1 MTGLARRARRSG
13 CRRVGLDRR
22 GEAGLTVDRAAVA
35 ARVPSDGQ
43 ADRCAA
49 IVALAVT
56 VRVGVVSV
64 FIARIAAGRA
74 RLGTLMSHLIVRYP

>member
-43 ADRCAA
+43 ADGRAA
-49 IVALAVT
+49 GVTFAVAI
-56 VRVGVVSV
+56 GIHMVS
-64 FIARIAAGRA
+64 ILITGIAAGRTA
-74 RLGTLMSHLIVRYP
+74 FCSAMLRFVVF